1 LLPSRLDNSLLPVL
15 VDGHVKALTFLMIA
29 LNEQEI
35 KKMLNKIDRD
45 GRRIIGYPAFLEMMK
60 EKFGERGTME
70 EIMKAFQLFDHDG
83 TVSFHGLMF
92 SGAVA
97 CAWSL
102 NVLAW
107 KQLV

>member
-1 LLPSRLDNSLLPVL
+1 MDA
-15 VDGHVKALTFLMIA
+15 HVKALTFSMNG

-45 GRRIIGYPAFLEMMK
+45 GRRIIGYPAFFEMMK

-83 TVSFHGLMF
+83 TVSFHVLMF

-97 CAWSL
+97 CACSF
-102 NVLAW
+102 NVL
-107 KQLV
+107 LGNNLSRLIMS